1 MLSAAGD
8 SANFDW
14 TFFWHH
20 LVGPSGT
27 WLDGLWR
34 TIYISAISQALGV
47 TLGFLLTLAR
57 RSRFY
62 PLRAAGDAY
71 IWLVR
76 GTPLL
81 VQLVV
86 VYNGLAATGIYRFSD
101 LRLGGVVLLGV
112 VQAAILTLAAHEGA
126 YMSEIIRASLD
137 AVDKGQIEAAGALGM
152 TPQLTMRMVI
162 LPQAIRII
170 IPPLGNEFNLMMK
183 NTTLLSVIGLQ
194 EMFLTAQSINSTT
207 FKTFEIFA
215 VAGCYYLFLTT
226 VWGFIQKGIERKFGE
241 PPAAMARQSP
251 MRRLFG
257 IGSREAVRIEH

>member
-1 MLSAAGD
+1 MLAAAGD
-8 SANFDW
+8 GVSFDW
-14 TFFWHH
+14 SFFWQH

-34 TIYISAISQALGV
+34 TIYISVLSQVFGV
-47 TLGFLLTLAR
+47 ILGFLLTLAR
-57 RSRFY
+57 RSRFA
-62 PLRAAGDAY
+62 PLRVAGDGY

-81 VQLVV
+81 VQLVL
-86 VYNGLAATGIYRFSD
+86 VYNGLAATGLYRFSD
-101 LRLGGVVLLGV
+101 LHLGGVVVLGV

-162 LPQAIRII
+162 LPQAVRII

-207 FKTFEIFA
+207 FKTFEIFM
-215 VAGCYYLFLTT
+215 VAGCYYLLLTT
-226 VWGFIQKGIERKFGE
+226 IWGFIQKAIERKVGE
-241 PPAAMARQSP
+241 PSVQVPRQSSL
-251 MRRLFG
+251 RRLLG
-257 IGSREAVRIEH
+257 VGSRDAVRVEH